1 MQLGKT
7 ANIFLVERSVKAVSD
22 YRCKVRII
30 HDKVITV
37 NAKNK
42 KEAEEEAKYLCQNGW
57 GLILEK
63 RGEVLEMERMTE
75 KKKAQERERTRS

>member
-1 MQLGKT
+1 M
-7 ANIFLVERSVKAVSD
+7 SD
-22 YRCKVRII
+22 YSCKVRII
-30 HDKVITV
+30 KDMVITV

-63 RGEVLEMERMTE
+63 REEVLEMERMTA
-75 KKKAQERERTRS
+75 KKKAQERGEDES

>member
-1 MQLGKT
+1 M
-7 ANIFLVERSVKAVSD
+7 SD

-30 HDKVITV
+30 HEKEMTV
-37 NAKNK
+37 HAKNK

-63 RGEVLEMERMTE
+63 RAEVLEMERMTE
-75 KKKAQERERTRS
+75 KKKLREREEND